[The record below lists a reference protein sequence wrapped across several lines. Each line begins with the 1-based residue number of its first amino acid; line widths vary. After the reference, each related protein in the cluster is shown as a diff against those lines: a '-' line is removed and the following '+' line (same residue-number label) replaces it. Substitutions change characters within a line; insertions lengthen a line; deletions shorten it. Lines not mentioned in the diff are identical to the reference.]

1 MSKQD
6 LVRGRVCFG
15 AHEEYRV
22 LVESGK
28 ELDELDAVPSGVLRT
43 FGDLPAVGDWVWIR
57 PAAGLALI
65 EEIEARKSAFIRRAA
80 GRGHAA
86 QCVAA
91 NIDVCFAVCG
101 LDGDFNL
108 HRLERYLVLAWESG
122 ATPVVALNKTDLCA
136 DVKAAV
142 RAVLEI
148 AGEAEVVAISA
159 KNSAEPLR
167 PWLQPGS
174 TVALLGSSGAG
185 KSTIANALTGGT
197 FATQEVRQHDS
208 RGRHTTTAS
217 MLVALPGGAEGNAW
231 LIDTPGMRELGLLA
245 SQSSLELGFRDIAEL
260 AAQCRFADCSH
271 GQEPGCAVRQAVEDG
286 SISPG
291 RWSSYNKLE
300 REARHHALESD
311 ASAQR
316 VEKQKWKAIH
326 KANKRMYRER
336 GD

>member
-1 MSKQD
+1 MSRQN

-22 LVESGK
+22 LTESGA
-28 ELDELDAVPSGVLRT
+28 EMDALPSGALRA
-43 FGDLPAVGDWVWIR
+43 FGELPAVGDWVWM
-57 PAAGLALI
+57 GLTGELGLI
-65 EEIEARKSAFIRRAA
+65 EEIEPRKSAFLRKAA
-80 GRGHAA
+80 GKGHAA

-91 NIDVCFAVCG
+91 NIDVCFVVCG

-108 HRLERYLVLAWESG
+108 RRLERYLVLAWESG
-122 ATPVVALNKTDLCA
+122 AQPMVVLNKTDLCS
-136 DVKAAV
+136 DVEAV
-142 RAVLEI
+142 IDTVRRI
-148 AGEAEVVAISA
+148 AGEAEVIAMSARHSA
-159 KNSAEPLR
+159 KPLK

-185 KSTIANALTGGT
+185 KSTIANALTGSNRVT
-197 FATQEVRQHDS
+197 REVREHDS

-217 MLVALPGGAEGNAW
+217 MLLALPGDAW

-245 SQSSLELGFRDIAEL
+245 SQASLDLGFPGIAEL

-271 GQEPGCAVRQAVEDG
+271 QQEPGCAVRRALDEG
-286 SISPG
+286 SISAG
-291 RWSSYNKLE
+291 RWASYAKLR
-300 REARHHALESD
+300 REARHHALEAD

-316 VEKQKWKAIH
+316 AEKQKWKAIH
-326 KANKRMYRER
+326 KAQKRMYRER